1 MRRAS
6 LIHPVALFGI
16 VASLLVILASA
27 APGDDVPTPVPPPTP
42 PIAVET
48 GVAETAK
55 SLDQAELDKKALDSA
70 KLKATEPEGL
80 LKYLKDRT
88 LTDTE
93 LSKIQVVIKLLGN
106 DDFDTRLKATS
117 DLERMGLPAIKP
129 LRLASKDNNYSPEV
143 IYRSE
148 SILKRIEKVPHTD
161 VELAAIRALSKVK
174 NPEIVPTLLGFIP
187 LSDNL
192 AILEQI
198 QLTLTASAV
207 VDGKPDPTLVA
218 ALESTNP
225 IRRIGAAI
233 AFIEGAPAADKGR
246 LKNLYPKILELAKA
260 ETDSGQKFKIIK
272 SLFLNSKEV
281 ETVGLLIEMIPEMNR
296 GQIWQTEDLLMQLA
310 GKDTPNAKCLK
321 SKVSL
326 VKAQTA
332 WKEWWKK
339 AEATTDLSKLDLKPR
354 LQGNFLLLMIDNR
367 FGVNGTLTE
376 FGPDL
381 KERWSMNGFGNP
393 SDFAFAKD
401 GRVHTVDYQACTLS
415 ERDRSGKVI
424 SSKRVELDMAK
435 GGGKIQ
441 CNPQSIELLENGNR
455 VVYCRQAVIEYGKDY
470 KQVMS
475 YMRPANPNG
484 NADICAGLR
493 LKNGETILSVQNN
506 GPNGQ
511 VPQII
516 TIDAKGELVKDKIV
530 KTGPPNHYSSII
542 ESGADRIILAEQ
554 NQFVEYNLKTGKA
567 EGFKR
572 PMNQARCIQKLPSGN
587 FLYIDMNVYPP
598 RVVEVTPEGEEAW
611 AYQTKDQNFSVIKAM
626 VR

>member
-1 MRRAS
+1 MRLVSSIRS
-6 LIHPVALFGI
+6 LVMFGI
-16 VASLLVILASA
+16 VASLSIILVSA
-27 APGDDVPTPVPPPTP
+27 ARSDDDPAQPVPPPF
-42 PIAVET
+42 AGET
-48 GVAETAK
+48 GITETTK
-55 SLDQAELDKKALDSA
+55 SFDQAELDKKALDSA

-106 DDFDTRLKATS
+106 DDFEIRLKATS

-148 SILKRIEKVPHTD
+148 SILKKIEKVPHTD

-207 VDGKPDPTLVA
+207 VDGKPDPILLA

-225 IRRIGAAI
+225 VRRISAAI

-246 LKNLYPKILELAKA
+246 LKDVYPKVLELAKSEKDNA
-260 ETDSGQKFKIIK
+260 QKFKIIK
-272 SLFLNSKEV
+272 SLFLNAKEIATV
-281 ETVGLLIEMIPEMNR
+281 EMLIEMIPEMNR

-310 GKDTPNAKCLK
+310 GKDTPKVKCLK
-321 SKVSL
+321 SKDSL

-339 AEATTDLSKLDLKPR
+339 AEAGTDLAKLDLKPR

-376 FGPDL
+376 YGPDL
-381 KERWSMNGFGNP
+381 KERWSINGFGNP
-393 SDFAFAKD
+393 SDFAFDKN
-401 GRVHTVDYQACTLS
+401 GRIVTVDFQTSTLS

-424 SSKRVELDMAK
+424 SSKRVEVDMAK
-435 GGGKIQ
+435 GGGKMQ
-441 CNPQSIELLENGNR
+441 CNPQSIEILENGNR
-455 VVYCRQAVIEYGKDY
+455 VVVCRQAVIEYAQDGKE
-470 KQVMS
+470 VMK
-475 YMRPANPNG
+475 YVRPNNANG
-484 NADICAGLR
+484 NADVYAGLR
-493 LKNGETILSVQNN
+493 LKTGETVLSILTNN
-506 GPNGQ
+506 PNGQ
-511 VPQII
+511 ASQMI
-516 TIDAKGELVKDKIV
+516 TIDAKGELIKDKVV
-530 KTGPPNHYSSII
+530 KTGIPNHFSTMI
-542 ESGADRIILAEQ
+542 ESGVDRLILTEQ

-587 FLYIDMNVYPP
+587 FLIVDTNVYPP
-598 RVVEVTPEGEEAW
+598 RVLEITPEGEEAW
-611 AYQTKDQNFSVIKAM
+611 SFPTKDPNFTVIKAM